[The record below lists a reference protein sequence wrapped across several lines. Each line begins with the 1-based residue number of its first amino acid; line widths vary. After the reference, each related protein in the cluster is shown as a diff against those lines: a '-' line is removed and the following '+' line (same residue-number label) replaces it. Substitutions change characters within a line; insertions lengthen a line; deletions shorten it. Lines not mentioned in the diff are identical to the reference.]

1 MTTTFNHILVPTDY
15 GEPAKRA
22 LELAVVIARKFDAK
36 ITLLNVYYFPPLPLG
51 NPFQWPMG
59 EISKVAHDEMDKELV
74 VAKQAYGNTDALV
87 RAGSPAEAILE
98 TARERDVSLIVM
110 GTHGRK
116 GVARLLGS
124 VAANVVRSATVPVLT
139 TGDGAPA

>member
-15 GEPAKRA
+15 GEPAKHA
-22 LELAVVIARKFDAK
+22 LELAITIARKFDAK
-36 ITLLNVYYFPPLPLG
+36 ITLLNVYYYPPLPLG

-59 EISKVAHDEMDKELV
+59 EISKVAHDEMEKELV
-74 VAKQAYGNTDALV
+74 AAKQAYANIEGVV
-87 RAGSPAEAILE
+87 RAGSPAMAILA

-110 GTHGRK
+110 GTHGRQ

-124 VAANVVRSATVPVLT
+124 VAANVVRAATVPVLT
-139 TGDGAPA
+139 TGESASA